1 MPNIAI
7 LVGNT
12 EYCSLAKLDCCR
24 ADVVAMSELL
34 DATEKYETIEIIEN
48 ADANDLKAKI
58 RAAVD
63 KTKSPAELF
72 FYYTGHGYSYEDEFF
87 YCATDFNSNRPNET
101 GLSTTDLHTFLRLA
115 NADLVIKVADAC
127 NSGTHLVK
135 AEIGLTTQN
144 RQGFKNLIQIS
155 SCLDTQS
162 SLTGHPLSQF
172 TQKFRN
178 AALSKTEGVVYY
190 TDVIA
195 ALRDKFIDNDA
206 QIPFFVSQYTGREQ
220 FADDAH
226 KLDKLRE
233 ALRQRESATTT
244 ALTVSET
251 APPAAP
257 PTLAGLLSSAEA
269 KLVTPEL
276 MSTFVA
282 TFFDNLKDRLAKAD
296 FAEFF
301 QLEFA
306 EHDDF
311 REPTAKRFIIEVLSR
326 EKRTDNFV
334 TAEIS
339 RERRLAN
346 PLLGSAMAITL
357 AGWYDDEQY
366 VRMYNLELNCKML
379 RAQLRIT
386 LTPKFS
392 TLQRIVLVIT
402 CAPSLEICYVLEIAT
417 QHMLHDFG
425 KYDVDGTKAV
435 QRWYKFDWKESTDGV
450 VREISDTLATIVRSH
465 IENTAKRLSN
475 AS

>member
-1 MPNIAI
+1 MPNIAV

-12 EYCSLAKLDCCR
+12 EYSSLANLDCCR
-24 ADVVAMSELL
+24 ADVAAMRELL

-48 ADANDLKAKI
+48 ADANDLKATI

-63 KTKSPAELF
+63 KAKSPSELF

-87 YCATDFNSNRPNET
+87 YCATNFDSNRPNET

-115 NADLVIKVADAC
+115 NADLVIKIADAC

-135 AEIGLTTQN
+135 AEIGLSPQN
-144 RQGFKNLIQIS
+144 KQGFKNLIQIS

-162 SLTGHPLSQF
+162 SLSGDPLSLF

-195 ALRDKFIDNDA
+195 ALRDQFIGNDA
-206 QIPFFVSQYTGREQ
+206 QIPFFVSQYTGREL

-226 KLDKLRE
+226 KLDKLRDS
-233 ALRQRESATTT
+233 LRRESLET
-244 ALTVSET
+244 ALTVAAT

-257 PTLAGLLSSAEA
+257 PTLAELLSSAEA

-276 MSTFVA
+276 MTTFVA
-282 TFFDNLKDRLAKAD
+282 TLFDNLKDQLARAD
-296 FAEFF
+296 LAEFF
-301 QLEFA
+301 HLEFT
-306 EHDDF
+306 EHADF
-311 REPTAKRFIIEVLSR
+311 REETAKRFIIEILSR
-326 EKRTDNFV
+326 EKRADNLV

-339 RERRLAN
+339 RKRRRAN
-346 PLLGSAMAITL
+346 PLFGSAMAMAA
-357 AGWYDDEQY
+357 AGLYGLDDEQY
-366 VRMYNLELNCKML
+366 VEMYDLELNCKMS
-379 RAQLRIT
+379 RAQLRVT

-392 TLQRIVLVIT
+392 TLQRLVLVVT
-402 CAPSLEICYVLEIAT
+402 CAPSLEICYVLEVVT

-425 KYDVDGTKAV
+425 KYDADGTKAV

-450 VREISDTLATIVRSH
+450 VRKISDTLSTIVRSH
-465 IENTAKRLSN
+465 IENTAKRLS
-475 AS
+475 S